1 MINIKIIKK
10 IGKIFFVI
18 WATYSLLMIF
28 LILAVDVIN
37 VVNGNVVIENLYWYL
52 GLIPSVFAVLYLLS
66 ISLFKKSY
74 LLMRIVGLLGLIL
87 FLVMALA
94 QFHTSISYQHTLIG
108 LFGLYISINSF
119 IKRRKIEMK

>member
-1 MINIKIIKK
+1 MVNIKIIKK

-37 VVNGNVVIENLYWYL
+37 VVNGNVVIKNLYWYL

-66 ISLFKKSY
+66 IFKKSY
-74 LLMRIVGLLGLIL
+74 LLMRMVGLSGLIL
-87 FLVMALA
+87 FLVMTLA
-94 QFHTSISYQHTLIG
+94 QIHTSISYQHTLIG
-108 LFGLYISINSF
+108 LFGLYISPSLNVGG
-119 IKRRKIEMK
+119 